1 MSVRGIVLGA
11 LTALAV
17 SACSATA
24 ATGAPSLGPL
34 SSDPSSTQLRTVTV
48 QVVPAGG
55 SVDVPLEFEQSPT
68 AVIMLYADNT
78 AISASFGER
87 PLTLSTATPWMLTA
101 SISNPAD
108 GKLHIANSG
117 STDVQV
123 GVSLMIE
130 TSRTLT
136 ITAPSH
142 DVEHGASVDFEVLL
156 TQASEGDA
164 ATALLRNPTGAKTEI
179 PLIRVGAGH
188 WTGRIATSEGGR
200 YVIFAATSGADP
212 RLTTYE
218 LLVASG
224 TVTLGAGFSERLVD
238 SDNDGLADKLVLS
251 PTVTVQTP
259 GRYSVVAY
267 LLDGSGA
274 RIDVTGGEVELVAGS
289 QPLDFA
295 FQGTTIYASGKSG
308 PYRLAKVAI
317 LGGDI
322 TEARSADMGSTK
334 AHGYGE
340 FEH

>member
-1 MSVRGIVLGA
+1 V
-11 LTALAV
+11 TA
-17 SACSATA
+17 
-24 ATGAPSLGPL
+24 
-34 SSDPSSTQLRTVTV
+34 

-55 SVDVPLEFEQSPT
+55 SVDVPLAFERSPS
-68 AVIMLYADNT
+68 AVIMLFTDNT
-78 AISASFGER
+78 SISASFGGR
-87 PLTLSTATPWMLTA
+87 PLTVSESTPWRLTA

-108 GKLHIANSG
+108 GKLHIANSS

-142 DVEHGASVDFEVLL
+142 DVEHGANVDFEVML
-156 TQASEGDA
+156 TQASDGDA
-164 ATALLRNPTGAKTEI
+164 ATAQLRNPAGATTEI
-179 PLIRVGAGH
+179 PLIRVSAGH
-188 WTGRIATSEGGR
+188 WNGRVATSEGGR
-200 YVIFAATSGADP
+200 YVIFVATSGADP

-218 LLVASG
+218 LLVSSG

-274 RIDVTGGEVELVAGS
+274 EIDVTGGDVELVAGP

-317 LGGDI
+317 LAGDI
-322 TEARSADMGSTK
+322 TEARSADMGATK
-334 AHGYGE
+334 AYGYSE
-340 FEH
+340 FQH